1 MSEYNVKD
9 KSAIVGIGE
18 TKYYKRGQAPQP
30 EFLMAC
36 EAITK
41 AAEDAG
47 ISVKDI
53 DGFSSYSNDR
63 NEATRVA
70 AALDLPE
77 VRLSM
82 MVWGGGG
89 GGVAAAV
96 GNAAAAIAAGYANY
110 VVVFR
115 ALAQGQYGRFGQSN
129 PASTVAGVAPGY
141 SNFSA
146 YSAPYGLLAPAHWIA
161 LRTRRFMYE
170 HKVRQDAL
178 AAIAMASYHHAQFNP
193 RAVMYGRPLTR
204 EAYDNSRWIAE
215 PFHLFDCCMEND
227 GAAAVIL
234 TSAERARDLKQK
246 PAYIMAAAQGSGYRT
261 DVAAENSVDY
271 PSANYKTVAP
281 RLYQMAG
288 ITPKDVDVG
297 QFYEHFSGGPL
308 MCIVEHGF
316 CHPDEVNE
324 FCTFDNLTAPKGR
337 LPINTS
343 GGNLAECYVHGMEL
357 VNEAVRQVR
366 GASTCQVPDATI
378 ALVVSGP
385 LVPRGVSNLLVR
397 S

>member
-1 MSEYNVKD
+1 MEQNTIKD
-9 KSAIVGIGE
+9 KAAIVGVGE
-18 TKYYKRGQAPQP
+18 SAYYKRGGSPVP
-30 EFLMAC
+30 EFGLAC
-36 EAITK
+36 QAIIN
-41 AAEDAG
+41 AANDAG
-47 ISVKDI
+47 IKVTDI
-53 DGFSSYSNDR
+53 DGLASFAMEG
-63 NEATRVA
+63 NE
-70 AALDLPE
+70 PS
-77 VRLSM
+77 RLA
-82 MVWGGGG
+82 GGLGLRELNFCNMAWTGG

-96 GNAAAAIAAGYANY
+96 ANAAAAVACGYAKY
-110 VVVFR
+110 VAVFR
-115 ALAQGQYGRFGQSN
+115 ALAQGQTFRFGQGTTG
-129 PASTVAGVAPGY
+129 PGMAGLMGFTV
-141 SNFSA
+141 
-146 YSAPYGLLAPAHWIA
+146 PYGLTTPAQKIA
-161 LRTRRFMYE
+161 MRVRRFMHE
-170 HKVRQDAL
+170 HKITQDAL
-178 AAIAMASYHHAQFNP
+178 AAVSLAAYHHAQFNP

-234 TSAERARDLKQK
+234 TTAERARDLKQK

-288 ITPKDVDVG
+288 ITPKDVDVA

-316 CHPDEVNE
+316 CHPDEVNQ
-324 FCTFDNLTAPKGR
+324 FCTFENLTAPKGG

-366 GASTCQVPDATI
+366 GQSTCQVPDAKI

-385 LVPRGVSNLLVR
+385 LVPRGVSNLLVHG
-397 S
+397 